1 MPVREPDPVSVLD
14 TLMLCDPLLVPVVLM
29 VMERLL
35 VMLEVSLF
43 VGLIEAVIAGVPVRD
58 TEPVLL
64 PV

>member
-1 MPVREPDPVSVLD
+1 
-14 TLMLCDPLLVPVVLM
+14 MLCDPLLVPVVLM